1 MARLAAAADRLDY
14 WIHTAPDC
22 CPGVQITVGSA
33 VGKLGL
39 CLYFR
44 CHSSRSST
52 GGTSTHSDASAR
64 T

>member
-39 CLYFR
+39 CLLLPLPFIPVQYRWNFD
-44 CHSSRSST
+44 T
-52 GGTSTHSDASAR
+52 
-64 T
+64 